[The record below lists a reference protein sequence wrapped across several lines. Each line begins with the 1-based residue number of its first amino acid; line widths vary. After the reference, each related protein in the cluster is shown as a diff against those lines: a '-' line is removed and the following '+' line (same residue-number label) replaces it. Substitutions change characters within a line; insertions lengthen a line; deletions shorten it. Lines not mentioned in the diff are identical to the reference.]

1 MRQASRFSDRIAELD
16 NSTSISFYRNWHLL
30 PSESPSHSEA
40 PKQKLQHRKEKVAP
54 DFLTTA
60 SSGVFF
66 FLIVCF
72 LVFRNIRTSNLTYLR
87 SEGIFSVTVVQ

>member
-1 MRQASRFSDRIAELD
+1 MRQASRFSDRIVELD

-40 PKQKLQHRKEKVAP
+40 PKQKLQHRKERVAL

-60 SSGVFF
+60 STFFQFYF
-66 FLIVCF
+66 FLGGG
-72 LVFRNIRTSNLTYLR
+72 
-87 SEGIFSVTVVQ
+87 GI

>member
-60 SSGVFF
+60 SSVFVCLF
-66 FLIVCF
+66 VCLFL
-72 LVFRNIRTSNLTYLR
+72 
-87 SEGIFSVTVVQ
+87 GI